1 MAHHRCGGTD
11 SLLARQCDC
20 ALLTMCKSPVLEE
33 RRVTREM
40 LMEDLS
46 GNGGD
51 IDLLLAHLSDSSRQ
65 NITKVEYLVTALPP
79 HTINRPCMVL
89 WHLK

>member
-1 MAHHRCGGTD
+1 MVHHRCGGTD

-33 RRVTREM
+33 RRVTKEM

-46 GNGGD
+46 SNGGD
-51 IDLLLAHLSDSSRQ
+51 IDLRLAHLSDSSRQ
-65 NITKVEYLVTALPP
+65 NITKLESFVTALPP
-79 HTINRPCMVL
+79 PT
-89 WHLK
+89 